1 LWGIFEFP
9 KGGEP
14 LRFIKFPS
22 ICPLVTRRL
31 RVKIIDLQE
40 EKKKLSDQV
49 RKKQATIEELNRR
62 LRRLER
68 IQKV

>member
-1 LWGIFEFP
+1 M
-9 KGGEP
+9 K
-14 LRFIKFPS
+14 RIKFPS
-22 ICPLVTRRL
+22 LCPLFTRRL
-31 RVKIIDLQE
+31 RVKIIELQE

>member
-1 LWGIFEFP
+1 MRFP
-9 KGGEP
+9 K
-14 LRFIKFPS
+14 IKFP
-22 ICPLVTRRL
+22 CRLFTRRL

-49 RKKQATIEELNRR
+49 RKKQAIIEELNRR

-68 IQKV
+68 IQKP